1 MTGQGPVSDRT
12 GLADHPRTTLSPREA
27 ACLVQVGRSSIMRA
41 ISGGNLPAH
50 RDNRNQWQID
60 LKALERWRADRP
72 DHNRTMTGL
81 HDRSPDRAAPDHLSA
96 VAQELAEARAQVAE
110 MQVRAEQLET
120 RLDERAAL
128 VRMAEDR
135 ALASDTARAAAEA
148 RAQVAEA
155 LAAKLTDILATRPV
169 SAPEPPSPRRRWWPW
184 GRG

>member
-1 MTGQGPVSDRT
+1 MTGQGPGSDRT

-27 ACLVQVGRSSIMRA
+27 ARLAQVGRSSIMRA
-41 ISGGNLPAH
+41 IARGDLSAC
-50 RDNRNQWQID
+50 RDNRNQWRIE
-60 LKALERWRADRP
+60 LEVLERWLAGRP
-72 DHNRTMTGL
+72 DHDRIITED
-81 HDRSPDRAAPDHLSA
+81 HDRSRDRAAPDHLLV

-110 MQVRAEQLET
+110 MQVRAEQLEG

-148 RAQVAEA
+148 RAQGAEA

-169 SAPEPPSPRRRWWPW
+169 SAPEPSSPRRRWWPW